1 MYVIILYY
9 PISTNVSAG
18 VITKCMLIQAQQ
30 MLSPLLY
37 QVANATANHR
47 YVFPPL
53 FSKKSSS
60 FCIYVVLLSYHT
72 KQSHIHKNC
81 YAYFTMDF

>member
-1 MYVIILYY
+1 MVYSRLV
-9 PISTNVSAG
+9 
-18 VITKCMLIQAQQ
+18 K
-30 MLSPLLY
+30 LY